1 MTNIIDL
8 DVCMT
13 TTRKEFQGAPMAYV
27 TMRTPET
34 WPQAG
39 HDNGKKR
46 RRTVQGKK
54 DDGSCSGRTYL
65 KEQANENMRLNDPPR
80 LRAQGKMQGALCM

>member
-13 TTRKEFQGAPMAYV
+13 MTSKEFQGTPMAYV
-27 TMRTPET
+27 TRRTPET

-65 KEQANENMRLNDPPR
+65 KKQAKEKMRLNGTPR
-80 LRAQGKMQGALCM
+80 FKAL